1 MNAEKFDVE
10 KMLEEDA
17 ESIEI
22 DLEFKARLKANI
34 MKNNSSFE
42 KNNVI
47 GFNTNTNREKV
58 NKSKDIKFYRKYL
71 KVASSFAIVGLIGFR
86 VGVGNFGF
94 VKMNNPNDIEV
105 VSLEVYDVA
114 NNNEVALVS
123 NTDSTTSEEKIDIVG
138 KEVEMNSGNQG
149 GNTEKDDNIINE
161 GSSGNNV
168 EVEKPK
174 TGNDTEVV
182 ESIKDNS
189 NYAHNETKN
198 SDVKITNDDNINQEI
213 TKQIIGEDHNERI
226 KNEDREHFA
235 SSSASEE
242 KCDEDI
248 LVAYGKE
255 CNLDLYYGTLSIIE
269 DDEFVIQDNKIYI
282 QDKDSKELIFT
293 QDDNYELI
301 GIKKINDNEVLLY
314 KGLLRNEE
322 NKIYQLSK
330 LNISSKNETLLVVE
344 ANSVSID
351 NTYDKV
357 AFEINNNIVIIDIKT
372 EKQVKALKGKNI
384 AWSPDGKYL
393 SYVKIV
399 QEQEEGEKIKTYS
412 SLFVYNCEEDKES
425 PLTENEL
432 IVKNDEELIGTYQYR
447 ENLWSKDNKCIYVV
461 RENISILRDA
471 DVKQKQVIKLT
482 YKK

>member
-399 QEQEEGEKIKTYS
+399 QDRKREKKSRLILHYLCITVKKIKKA
-412 SLFVYNCEEDKES
+412 L
-425 PLTENEL
+425 
-432 IVKNDEELIGTYQYR
+432 
-447 ENLWSKDNKCIYVV
+447 
-461 RENISILRDA
+461 
-471 DVKQKQVIKLT
+471 
-482 YKK
+482 